1 MVKNYNNQM
10 LHKTSNILSQN
21 KTILYPTDTIYGIG
35 CDATSEKAVQKI
47 YNIKQ
52 RQESKSLIV
61 LVNSFEMLANYVE
74 EIPVKI
80 REYLQ
85 KTNKPTTVIYSN
97 PKNLATNVIAN
108 DNTIAIRIV
117 TKGFVNELLQA
128 FKKPIVST
136 SANISGEPTPKDFKS
151 ISKSIIKNVD
161 FVVSLPTE
169 KNSGKPSQIIRL
181 IDNEIVFLR
190 K

>member
-1 MVKNYNNQM
+1 MIIKI
-10 LHKTSNILSQN
+10 SNILSQN
-21 KTILYPTDTIYGIG
+21 KTILYPADTIYGIG

-47 YNIKQ
+47 YKIKQ

-61 LVNSFEMLANYVE
+61 LVNSFEMLENYVD
-74 EIPVKI
+74 EIPLKI
-80 REYLQ
+80 KEYLQ
-85 KTNKPTTVIYSN
+85 NTNKPTTVIYSN
-97 PKNLATNVIAN
+97 PKNLARNVVAN

-117 TKGFVNELLQA
+117 SKGFVNELLQD

-151 ISKSIIKNVD
+151 ISKSIINNVD

-169 KNSGKPSQIIRL
+169 KNNRQASQIIKL
-181 IDNEIVFLR
+181 VGDEIVFLR